1 VDCDERVKSLA
12 CQELAAEVNYRVHLL
27 LPDSGLYFMAPEVE
41 RQVATACPL
50 PLCARF
56 DQFHVDLTGGI
67 LQRSGVRVSVQSQ
80 PLQVLRLLLE
90 AEGNVVTRDELRK
103 VLWPED
109 TFVDFELG
117 VNTAVKKLR
126 QALADSAERPKFI
139 ETLPRIGYRFLVP
152 VEWVTGSNGK
162 ISSPSAAQPNGHT
175 DHRPNWL
182 KIGAGLLFGTI
193 SLTAVYWAYL
203 RWEPRNEQVLT
214 PKPLTAFP
222 GQEVAP
228 SFSPDGTQIVF
239 AWTGDPA
246 TGSKGF
252 DLYLKVVG
260 SEKVLRLT
268 YQPSEWVTPA
278 WSPDGTKIAFHRL
291 AGAETGLYIIPALG
305 GPERKLRSTNI
316 SDKWSFRQQA
326 SSISWSSDG
335 MWIAY
340 VDSAPSTLN
349 LLSVESLESK
359 RLPLTANCVQE
370 GMPAFSHQ
378 GTQLAYL
385 CSLDSR
391 ETGIYTVATGGGTP
405 KQIARLPGG
414 LHSGVTWT
422 ADDRRLILAQ
432 SQNGESELVEIT
444 IANGSLQKLPFGSDI
459 AWPTISRDGD
469 RLAFTSSSDNINIWR
484 KDLLHPELVGVKV
497 LASTHEQ
504 ANPSYSPDG
513 KHIAFE
519 STRGGAPEI
528 WVSESDGSNLAQ
540 ITRLNHYATGTPR
553 WSPEG
558 RKIVFDSWH
567 NGHPEIFV
575 VDISELIPH
584 KLSTNIPDIF
594 QPNWSHDGKWIY
606 FLSFGD
612 EALRAYRCP
621 ANGGTATVLSSETAL
636 GLRESFD
643 GETVYFVD
651 RRFDARLKKVSV
663 NQAGSASLVE
673 GMPLLKDPGLWTVVP
688 GGIYFV
694 PAEAPHSICYFDL
707 STRHIR
713 RITEVDRDFNSI
725 NGGMSVSPDGRWILY
740 SQVDDVNSDIML
752 VDHFR

>member
-1 VDCDERVKSLA
+1 
-12 CQELAAEVNYRVHLL
+12 
-27 LPDSGLYFMAPEVE
+27 M
-41 RQVATACPL
+41 
-50 PLCARF
+50 
-56 DQFHVDLTGGI
+56 
-67 LQRSGVRVSVQSQ
+67 
-80 PLQVLRLLLE
+80 LRLLLE
-90 AEGNVVTRDELRK
+90 AEGKVVTREELRQ

-126 QALADSAERPKFI
+126 QALEDSAEHPKFI
-139 ETLPRIGYRFLVP
+139 ETLPRYGYRFTVP
-152 VEWVTGSNGK
+152 VEWVTGSSGK
-162 ISSPSAAQPNGHT
+162 ISPSNVVQRKGRTTRHL
-175 DHRPNWL
+175 DWL
-182 KIGAGLLFGTI
+182 KIGAGVLFGAA
-193 SLTAVYWAYL
+193 SLAAFLLVFL
-203 RWEPRNEQVLT
+203 RWEPRTEQSVLT
-214 PKPLTAFP
+214 PTPLTAFP

-228 SFSPDGTQIVF
+228 SFSPDGTQIAF

-268 YQPSEWVTPA
+268 HHPSEWVTPA
-278 WSPDGTKIAFHRL
+278 WSPDGTEIAFHRL
-291 AGAETGLYIIPALG
+291 AGADTGLYIIPALG

-316 SDKWSFRQQA
+316 PDKLSFRGQA
-326 SSISWSSDG
+326 STISWSSDG
-335 MWIAY
+335 KWIAY
-340 VDSAPSTLN
+340 VDSVPSTLN
-349 LLSVESLESK
+349 LLSVESLAS
-359 RLPLTANCVQE
+359 RRIPLTANCVQE
-370 GMPAFSHQ
+370 GMPAFSHH

-391 ETGIYTVATGGGTP
+391 ETGIYTVTIGGGTP
-405 KQIARLPGG
+405 KRIARLPGG
-414 LHSGVTWT
+414 LQSGIAWT

-432 SQNGESELVEIT
+432 SQGGESELLEIT
-444 IANGSLQKLPFGSDI
+444 IANGSLRKLPLGSDT
-459 AWPTISRDGD
+459 AWPTISRNGD

-504 ANPSYSPDG
+504 ANPNYSPDG

-519 STRGGAPEI
+519 STRGGVPEI

-540 ITRLNHYATGTPR
+540 ITRLHHYATGTPR
-553 WSPEG
+553 WSPDGKE
-558 RKIVFDSWH
+558 IVFDSWY

-584 KLSTNIPDIF
+584 KLTTNIPDIF

-612 EALRAYRCP
+612 QALRAYRCP

-636 GLRESFD
+636 GLHESLD
-643 GETVYFVD
+643 GETLYFVD
-651 RRFDARLKKVSV
+651 GRSDARLKKVSV
-663 NQAGSASLVE
+663 NQAGPASSVE
-673 GMPLLKDPGLWTVVP
+673 GMPLLKDAGLWTVVP

-707 STRHIR
+707 STREVR
-713 RITEVDRDFNSI
+713 RITEVDRDFNSV
-725 NGGMSVSPDGRWILY
+725 NGGLSVSPDGRWILY
-740 SQVDDVNSDIML
+740 SQVDAINSDIIL
-752 VDHFR
+752 VNHFH

>member
-1 VDCDERVKSLA
+1 MHRRIHHCCHLN
-12 CQELAAEVNYRVHLL
+12 ELYSIRKVVIISVSTSSSH
-27 LPDSGLYFMAPEVE
+27 
-41 RQVATACPL
+41 PL
-50 PLCARF
+50 GANF
-56 DQFHVDLTGGI
+56 DQFYVDLTSGE
-67 LQRSGVRVSVQSQ
+67 LLRSGVRVPIQGQ
-80 PLQVLRLLLE
+80 PFQVLRLLLE
-90 AEGNVVTRDELRK
+90 AEGKVVTREELRQ
-103 VLWPED
+103 VLWQED

-126 QALADSAERPKFI
+126 QALEDSAEHPKFI
-139 ETLPRIGYRFLVP
+139 ETLPKYGYRFAVP
-152 VEWVTGSNGK
+152 VEWVTGNNGK
-162 ISSPSAAQPNGHT
+162 ISPPNAAQPNGHT

-182 KIGAGLLFGTI
+182 KFGAGVLFGAV
-193 SLTAVYWAYL
+193 SLAAVYLAYL
-203 RWEPRNEQVLT
+203 RWEPRTEQSVLT
-214 PKPLTAFP
+214 PTPLTAFP

-239 AWTGDPA
+239 AWRGDPA

-268 YQPSEWVTPA
+268 HQPSEWVTPA

-291 AGAETGLYIIPALG
+291 AGAETGLYMIPALG
-305 GPERKLRSTNI
+305 GPERKLRSTNT
-316 SDKWSFRQQA
+316 SDKFSFRREG
-326 SSISWSSDG
+326 STISWSSDG
-335 MWIAY
+335 IWIAY
-340 VDSAPSTLN
+340 VDSVPSTLN

-359 RLPLTANCVQE
+359 RLPLTPNCVQE
-370 GMPAFSHQ
+370 GMPAFSHH
-378 GTQLAYL
+378 GNQLAYL

-391 ETGIYTVATGGGTP
+391 ETGIYTVATGGGAP

-414 LHSGVTWT
+414 LHAGVAWT

-432 SQNGESELVEIT
+432 SQGGESELVEIT
-444 IANGSLQKLPFGSDI
+444 IANGSLRKLPFGSETT
-459 AWPTISRDGD
+459 WPTISRDGD

-484 KDLLHPELVGVKV
+484 KDLLNPELVGVKV
-497 LASTHEQ
+497 LASSHEQ
-504 ANPSYSPDG
+504 ANPDYSPDG

-519 STRGGAPEI
+519 STRGGVPEI
-528 WVSESDGSNLAQ
+528 WVSESDGSNLTQ

-558 RKIVFDSWH
+558 RKIVFDSWY

-575 VDISELIPH
+575 VDRSELIPH

-612 EALRAYRCP
+612 KALRAYRCP

-636 GLRESFD
+636 GLHESFD
-643 GETVYFVD
+643 GETLYFVD
-651 RRFDARLKKVSV
+651 KRSDASLKKVSV
-663 NQAGSASLVE
+663 NQTGSASLVE
-673 GMPLLKDPGLWTVVP
+673 GMPLLKDAGLWTVVS

-707 STRHIR
+707 STRHVR
-713 RITEVDRDFNSI
+713 RITEVDRDFNSM

-752 VDHFR
+752 VDHFH

>member
-1 VDCDERVKSLA
+1 MSTSSSPPS
-12 CQELAAEVNYRVHLL
+12 AAN
-27 LPDSGLYFMAPEVE
+27 
-41 RQVATACPL
+41 
-50 PLCARF
+50 F
-56 DQFHVDLTGGI
+56 DQFHVDLTSGE
-67 LQRSGVRVSVQSQ
+67 LLRTGVRVPIQGQ
-80 PLQVLRLLLE
+80 PFQVLRLLLE
-90 AEGNVVTRDELRK
+90 AEGKVVTREELRQ

-126 QALADSAERPKFI
+126 QALEDSAEHPKFI
-139 ETLPRIGYRFLVP
+139 ETLPKYGYRFAVP
-152 VEWVTGSNGK
+152 VEWVTGNNGK
-162 ISSPSAAQPNGHT
+162 ISPPSAAQPSGRT

-182 KIGAGLLFGTI
+182 KIGAGVIFGAVCVATLLLI
-193 SLTAVYWAYL
+193 YL
-203 RWEPRNEQVLT
+203 RGHPRAEQSVLT
-214 PKPLTAFP
+214 PIPFTALP

-228 SFSPDGTQIVF
+228 TFSPDGTQIAF

-260 SEKVLRLT
+260 SEKLLRLT
-268 YQPSEWVTPA
+268 HQPSEWVTPA
-278 WSPDGTKIAFHRL
+278 WSPDGTKIAFHRI
-291 AGAETGLYIIPALG
+291 AGAETGLYIISALG

-316 SDKWSFRQQA
+316 SDKWSFVRPE

-335 MWIAY
+335 VWVAY
-340 VDSAPSTLN
+340 VDSVPRTLN

-370 GMPAFSHQ
+370 GMPAFSHH

-385 CSLDSR
+385 CALDSS

-405 KQIARLPGG
+405 KQITRLPGG
-414 LHSGVTWT
+414 LESGLAWT
-422 ADDRRLILAQ
+422 ADDKRLILAQ
-432 SQNGESELVEIT
+432 RQSGESQLVDIT
-444 IANGSLQKLPFGSDI
+444 IANGSLRKLPFGSDT

-469 RLAFTSSSDNINIWR
+469 RLAFTSSFDNINIWR

-504 ANPSYSPDG
+504 ANPDYSPDG

-519 STRGGAPEI
+519 STRGGVPEI
-528 WVSESDGSNLAQ
+528 WISESDGSNLTQ

-558 RKIVFDSWH
+558 RKLVFDSWH

-575 VDISELIPH
+575 IDISELIPH

-594 QPNWSHDGKWIY
+594 QPNWSHDGEWIY

-612 EALRAYRCP
+612 ETLRAYRCP
-621 ANGGTATVLSSETAL
+621 ANGGTATAVSSETAL
-636 GLRESFD
+636 GLHESFD
-643 GETVYFVD
+643 GETLYFVD
-651 RRFDARLKKVSV
+651 KRSDARLKKLSV
-663 NQAGSASLVE
+663 NQAGAASFVD
-673 GMPLLKDPGLWTVVP
+673 GMPLLKDSGLWTVVP

-694 PAEAPHSICYFDL
+694 PAEASHSICYFDL
-707 STRHIR
+707 STRHVR
-713 RITEVDRDFNSI
+713 RIMEVDRDFNSM